1 MRMRP
6 VVLLTILAFGCAL
19 SACASKTRISA
30 TLSGPLLESRLT
42 SMQWTLQSATDN
54 QGQSIRSLFPRAE
67 LRFTVEFKEGR
78 VGIRGGCNAMG
89 GSYQIN
95 AENRLQV
102 GQMVA
107 TRKACMGGLM
117 EADNALTAVLAQ
129 GLQLSLENSLPPTL
143 RLVSD
148 AGQTLV
154 WMGVSSPA
162 IRP

>member
-1 MRMRP
+1 MWMRP
-6 VVLLTILAFGCAL
+6 AVLLTVLVFGCAL
-19 SACASKTRISA
+19 SACASKTGTSA
-30 TLSGPLLESRLT
+30 TLSGAPLESRLT
-42 SMQWTLQSATDN
+42 RMQWTLQSATDH
-54 QGQSIRSLFPRAE
+54 QGQSIRSLFPRADP
-67 LRFTVEFKEGR
+67 RFTVEFKEGR

-117 EADNALTAVLAQ
+117 EADNALSAFLALS
-129 GLQLSLENSLPPTL
+129 LQLWLDDGPAPTL
-143 RLVSD
+143 RLVSA

-154 WMGVSSPA
+154 WIGASSPS